1 MQWRQR
7 FRDFRSFLKV
17 SPSPKRF
24 PVPGWMR
31 PELGSEA
38 GKWSRCH
45 IMHIVVISIFKRYVS
60 ISKWLWQPNMAT
72 NISFVHVILLSLRN
86 FFTFG
91 CYTAHMEWEMQLLRE
106 VVHVAD
112 ATQHMGRGV
121 KDMQYT
127 TAQSTIITWNVWEK
141 RIDSTK
147 DVAFLFWLAKW
158 LLRWGAPFILIQ
170 SLPFCNILQCFLS
183 RRYKTPQRL
192 QHIHFQNARNLHGP
206 FWALAPCFYFRLD
219 CSDFSMCWKVTA
231 CVSSDWPLYNFK
243 QVLLGQQSEW
253 IKPIATTSCPK
264 VG

>member
-1 MQWRQR
+1 MTLTAQHGHKHIIC
-7 FRDFRSFLKV
+7 SCH
-17 SPSPKRF
+17 
-24 PVPGWMR
+24 PVVF
-31 PELGSEA
+31 A
-38 GKWSRCH
+38 
-45 IMHIVVISIFKRYVS
+45 
-60 ISKWLWQPNMAT
+60 
-72 NISFVHVILLSLRN
+72 
-86 FFTFG
+86 
-91 CYTAHMEWEMQLLRE
+91 QLFHFWVLHRTHG
-106 VVHVAD
+106 VGD
-112 ATQHMGRGV
+112 ATLAWSCARSWCYPTYGAGV

>member
-31 PELGSEA
+31 PELGSAEA

-45 IMHIVVISIFKRYVS
+45 IMHIVVISICFNIKMTLTAQHGHKHIICSCHPVVFAQLYHFWVLHGTHGVGDDTLAWSWARSWCY
-60 ISKWLWQPNMAT
+60 PT
-72 NISFVHVILLSLRN
+72 N
-86 FFTFG
+86 G
-91 CYTAHMEWEMQLLRE
+91 A
-106 VVHVAD
+106 
-112 ATQHMGRGV
+112 GV

-127 TAQSTIITWNVWEK
+127 TVQSTIITWNVWEK

-183 RRYKTPQRL
+183 RQYKTPQRL

-206 FWALAPCFYFRLD
+206 FWALAPCFCFRLD
-219 CSDFSMCWKVTA
+219 CSDFSTCWKGNSVR
-231 CVSSDWPLYNFK
+231 VKRL
-243 QVLLGQQSEW
+243 
-253 IKPIATTSCPK
+253 TTLQFQTSF
-264 VG
+264 VGAAIWVN